1 MHLTVLTPDRE
12 YFNGQIKGVVVPGL
26 KGRFEVLENHAPIIS
41 SLQQGEV
48 NIIPASG
55 EKLTF
60 RISNGFIEVLN
71 NEVALLV
78 NGLNDE

>member
-48 NIIPASG
+48 NITPVTGDI
-55 EKLTF
+55 LTF
-60 RISNGFIEVLN
+60 SIANGFIEVLN

-78 NGLNDE
+78 SGLNDE